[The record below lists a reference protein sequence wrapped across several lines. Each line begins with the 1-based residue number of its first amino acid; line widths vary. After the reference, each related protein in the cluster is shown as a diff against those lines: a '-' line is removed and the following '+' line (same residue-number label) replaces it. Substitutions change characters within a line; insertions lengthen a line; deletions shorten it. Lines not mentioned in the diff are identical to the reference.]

1 MNYAEYKAA
10 EYAKAA
16 ASSKPAQTYGEY
28 KAAEYTKAAASSKPT
43 QTYGEYKVAEYTK
56 AANTLGIND
65 LTIGTSAA
73 GAMEYFQELKTVVID
88 QACEMLD
95 DTANLFRVFRESW
108 QGQAENNFENNFK
121 NATTAVKESLE
132 YIKDNIESLISD
144 LVEQWAQQ
152 DKLMINED

>member
-1 MNYAEYKAA
+1 MNYGQYKNAQ
-10 EYAKAA
+10 YAHSLA
-16 ASSKPAQTYGEY
+16 
-28 KAAEYTKAAASSKPT
+28 SKPT
-43 QTYGEYKVAEYTK
+43 KTYGQYESNYEATK
-56 AANTLGIND
+56 ANTLGIND

-73 GAMEYFQELKTVVID
+73 GAMEYFQDLKTVVID

-108 QGQAENNFENNFK
+108 QGQAEKNFENNFT
-121 NATTAVKESLE
+121 NATNAVKESLE